1 MAMQD
6 PDSRLI
12 VLHLISRSR
21 DSDSIALQEQITFPL
36 DKQNNTN
43 QLKIKSIKSPY
54 FWTIQLDAGQFI
66 NTTQWPCL

>member
-12 VLHLISRSR
+12 VLHLISWSR

-43 QLKIKSIKSPY
+43 QLKI
-54 FWTIQLDAGQFI
+54 
-66 NTTQWPCL
+66 